1 VHRVSSSQHEKMHI
15 YFLGR
20 PCPKGEEGDSSSHI
34 LTRRELLSPILSF
47 SHLVRGGS
55 RTGQLLLLAPPTSDE
70 KGRRCPAAKS
80 SPLATTRKNVFKSAC
95 RVEMLLAAVQ
105 VWTREWDDE
114 PLLLNCSVA
123 CGIPCAAVVH
133 GARQSDRR
141 TRVQATASGQREPA
155 DLSSYLFAIFSG
167 TTPITRK
174 KEKNNR
180 RPVRASRTPERW

>member
-1 VHRVSSSQHEKMHI
+1 VSLPRNTKKYI
-15 YFLGR
+15 YIFLGA
-20 PCPKGEEGDSSSHI
+20 PAPKGRRAIPHLTFSLAASCCRRYFPSRTSFEVDLALDSYCSSH
-34 LTRRELLSPILSF
+34 
-47 SHLVRGGS
+47 H
-55 RTGQLLLLAPPTSDE
+55 PTSDE

-80 SPLATTRKNVFKSAC
+80 SPLAPTRKNVFKSAC

-155 DLSSYLFAIFSG
+155 GDLSSYLFAIFSD

-174 KEKNNR
+174 KEKNNH